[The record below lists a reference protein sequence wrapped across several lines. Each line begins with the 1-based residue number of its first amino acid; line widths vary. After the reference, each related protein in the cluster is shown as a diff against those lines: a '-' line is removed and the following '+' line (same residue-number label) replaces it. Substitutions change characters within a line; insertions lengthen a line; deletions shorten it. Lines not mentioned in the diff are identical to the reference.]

1 MAKTAST
8 AWVLPIAEAQIGE
21 FRNLLADLN
30 EDLTGLADRAY
41 DVGYHRERMWLQPND
56 DGSALLIVYLE
67 FDEGVSF
74 AEFADKLKTYE
85 SVFTRWWTPRFE
97 RFGYPKSVGEQLL
110 SWDGN
115 K

>member
-1 MAKTAST
+1 MAKQPPLLG
-8 AWVLPIAEAQIGE
+8 LPISKSADRRVSQT
-21 FRNLLADLN
+21 LADLN
-30 EDLTGLADRAY
+30 EDLSGLADRAY

-67 FDEGVSF
+67 LDEGVSF
-74 AEFADKLKTYE
+74 AEFAEKLKSYE
-85 SVFTRWWTPRFE
+85 FEFTQWWTPRFDH
-97 RFGYPKSVGEQLL
+97 FGYPKSVGEQLL